1 MFHNNFKIYQISFE
15 EYNIEVEYWNEVT
28 NKVDHTN
35 ITVNKIQL
43 DKLVDLL
50 TNLDFD
56 DNTPGF

>member
-28 NKVDHTN
+28 NKVDYTN

-56 DNTPGF
+56 DNTPRF